1 MSPTR
6 PGPVAAVPVGTRSRT
21 YPVLVGNGLRVRIPT
36 LLSEYA
42 PGYRY
47 AVISDD
53 RVAELYGQET
63 VDSCRRAGLK
73 ADLYTFP
80 EGEASK
86 TRETWSRLT
95 DALLRDGLGRD
106 AVVVAVGGGVTGDL
120 AGFVAATYLRGIPAV
135 QVPTSLVAMI
145 DASVGGKTGVD
156 VPTGKNLVGAFHP
169 PRVVIADPETV
180 ATLPVEER
188 AEGLAEALK
197 HGAVLDR
204 PYFERLTSEAEALLS
219 GEPGATY
226 AAVLRSVEL
235 KARVVSE
242 DEREEGQRQVLN
254 FGHTLGHALEAASDY
269 ELGHGS
275 AVAAGMVLE
284 AALGERVGITV
295 EGTRRTLTQAL
306 SAFGLGAVPSRQWEI
321 ETVLGYLVADKKVR
335 SGRPRYVL
343 LERLGVIHR
352 GGGWSHEVP
361 DEDVREVLE
370 RALRDA

>member
-1 MSPTR
+1 MSPER
-6 PGPVAAVPVGTRSRT
+6 PGPVAAVPVGTASGT
-21 YPVLVGNGLRVRIPT
+21 YPVLVGNGLRARIPRF
-36 LLSEYA
+36 LGEYA

-47 AVISDD
+47 AVISDE
-53 RVAELYGQET
+53 RVAELYGRST
-63 VDSCRRAGLK
+63 VDACRRAGLK
-73 ADLYTFP
+73 ADLYSFP

-86 TRETWSRLT
+86 TRDSWSRLT
-95 DALLRDGLGRD
+95 DSLLADGLGRD
-106 AVVVAVGGGVTGDL
+106 GVVVAVGGGVTGDL

-156 VPTGKNLVGAFHP
+156 VPSGKNLVGAFHP

-180 ATLPVEER
+180 ATLPRRER
-188 AEGLAEALK
+188 AQGLAEALK

-204 PYFERLTSEAEALLS
+204 PYFERLTDGAEALLA
-219 GEPGATY
+219 GEPDATY

-242 DEREEGQRQVLN
+242 DEREEGHRQVLN

-284 AALGERVGITV
+284 ARLGERLGIT
-295 EGTRRTLTQAL
+295 EPGTGGFLRQAL
-306 SAFGLGAVPSRQWEI
+306 SPFGLGEVPKRAWDMDAVLR
-321 ETVLGYLVADKKVR
+321 YLVSDKKVR

-352 GGGWSHEVP
+352 EGGWSHEVP
-361 DEDVREVLE
+361 DQDVREVLQE
-370 RALRDA
+370 ALHEG